1 MDYTS
6 KGSYSLAFWQS
17 ILERETAFN
26 GLGFMTPENIACRM
40 MAQAVS
46 NYDIADYT
54 GLSISRVNE
63 INQRAYDIVSSVLTD
78 MNRIIYGK
86 KLTGVSSEE
95 IITYLSRIFGIEAHL
110 IVETF
115 PKIYNP

>member
-17 ILERETAFN
+17 VLERETAFN
-26 GLGFMTPENIACRM
+26 RM

-86 KLTGVSSEE
+86 KLAGDSTEE